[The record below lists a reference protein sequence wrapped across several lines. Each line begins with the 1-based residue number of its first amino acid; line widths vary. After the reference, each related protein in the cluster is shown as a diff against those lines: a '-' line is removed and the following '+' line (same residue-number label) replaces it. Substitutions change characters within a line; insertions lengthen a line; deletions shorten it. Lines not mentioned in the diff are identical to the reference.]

1 MSVHHVA
8 KVSIPVSDP
17 DRAKVFYCDK
27 LGFEVRSE
35 SSVDEKSREQRWV
48 ELVPPGA
55 QTSLTLVTWFASMPP
70 GSLQGLVLEAAN
82 LDAAVEQLRSKSVKT
97 GNVENA
103 PWGRYVTLKDPD
115 GNGLVLQQSGEQ
127 GKAS

>member
-1 MSVHHVA
+1 
-8 KVSIPVSDP
+8 
-17 DRAKVFYCDK
+17 
-27 LGFEVRSE
+27 
-35 SSVDEKSREQRWV
+35 
-48 ELVPPGA
+48 
-55 QTSLTLVTWFASMPP
+55 MPP